1 MLFDIFYHLIKC
13 HHVMTQYFWED
24 VMSDVRC
31 EMNGEEAY
39 WGCVDSRLK
48 VGCWANR
55 KLAGVTSLPA
65 HLWTS
70 TEIFCHLVMQWS
82 VLHHCRLW
90 QIIVSF
96 VIWKGNMS
104 TSKWF
109 DQVWSVCIWQ
119 FPKVVVDCQE
129 HHPLGDVGF
138 HLHWLAFWFPALPWS
153 HSRWQLRPV
162 VKASMPHSIS
172 QPWTA
177 QRFTGPELDFY
188 AWGNDFFRSMIKW
201 RHAKVEAE
209 SFRVIERDWK
219 VKDILKDA
227 MTKLMEFFHA
237 HGVGIFSC

>member
-96 VIWKGNMS
+96 VVWKGNMS

-129 HHPLGDVGF
+129 HHP
-138 HLHWLAFWFPALPWS
+138 
-153 HSRWQLRPV
+153 SRWCWIPSSLTRLLISSLTMKPFEV
-162 VKASMPHSIS
+162 AVASSCQSIHASQCHSS
-172 QPWTA
+172 A

-201 RHAKVEAE
+201 RHAKVEAGVFQ
-209 SFRVIERDWK
+209 SHWKRVK
-219 VKDILKDA
+219 GK
-227 MTKLMEFFHA
+227 
-237 HGVGIFSC
+237 GY